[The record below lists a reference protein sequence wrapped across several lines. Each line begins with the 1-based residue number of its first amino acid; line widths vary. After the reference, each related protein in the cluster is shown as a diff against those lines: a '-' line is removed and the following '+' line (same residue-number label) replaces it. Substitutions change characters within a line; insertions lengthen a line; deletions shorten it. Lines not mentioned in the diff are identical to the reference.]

1 MRNGR
6 MREQRYNSARSVMT
20 DLFVRGE
27 ERERAREE
35 KLYDDRLPAIATV
48 QTERC

>member
-1 MRNGR
+1 MDKDTI
-6 MREQRYNSARSVMT
+6 MLVQRRLIRS
-20 DLFVRGE
+20 LE
-27 ERERAREE
+27 KEE

>member
-1 MRNGR
+1 MYG
-6 MREQRYNSARSVMT
+6 QRHNNARSTAT
-20 DLFVRGE
+20 DLIG
-27 ERERAREE
+27 REKKE